1 MDQKLYEQVEP
12 KAEFLIQALPYIR
25 DFNQKIVV
33 IEYGCRK
40 YLSPVDEQELMR
52 DIALLKTVGMR
63 PVVVHDTPMG
73 VDKFRENKR
82 VAKLLELCGT
92 KAIGICGVDLQ
103 TLHMTLD
110 NGYIPVI
117 VPNDIDNEDRVIDP
131 KDTALEVAVKLQADK
146 LVFLSS
152 HRGIWKDVERTEV
165 YPSLTI
171 EEVRKLLKAGWVTE
185 GVISRVERGFQAVDQ
200 GVNRVHILDGRIKHV
215 LLVEFFSVAGAGTA
229 IISDKNK
236 LYAHELRKDLE
247 EKP

>member
-12 KAEFLIQALPYIR
+12 KAEFLVQALPYIR

-52 DIALLKTVGMR
+52 DIALLKTVGML
-63 PVVVHDTPMG
+63 PIVVHDTPMG

-103 TLHMTLD
+103 TIHMTLD

-117 VPNDIDNEDRVIDP
+117 VPNDIDNEDVIIDP
-131 KDTALEVAVKLQADK
+131 KDTALEIAVKMQADK

-152 HRGIWKDVERTEV
+152 HRVTVDKVH
-165 YPSLTI
+165 SL
-171 EEVRKLLKAGWVTE
+171 LDAGKVTE
-185 GVISRVERGFQAVDQ
+185 GVISRVERGFQAVEQ
-200 GVNRVHILDGRIKHV
+200 GVNRVHIMDGRIKHA
-215 LLVEFFSVAGAGTA
+215 LLLEFFSVAGVGT
-229 IISDKNK
+229 IIIKDESK
-236 LYAHELRKDLE
+236 LYVHERTKDVD
-247 EKP
+247 

>member
-33 IEYGCRK
+33 LEYGCRK

-63 PVVVHDTPMG
+63 PIVVHDTPMG

-92 KAIGICGVDLQ
+92 KAIGICGVDLH
-103 TLHMTLD
+103 TLNMTLD

-117 VPNDIDNEDRVIDP
+117 VPNDIDNEDVLIDP
-131 KDTALEVAVKLQADK
+131 KDTALEIAVKMKADK
-146 LVFLSS
+146 LVYLSS
-152 HRGIWKDVERTEV
+152 HRGIWRDVERTKV
-165 YPSLTI
+165 YPRLTVD
-171 EEVRKLLKAGWVTE
+171 EVRRLLEAGWVTE
-185 GVISRVERGFQAVDQ
+185 GVISRVERGFQAVEH
-200 GVNRVHILDGRIKHV
+200 GVNRVHILDGRIKHA
-215 LLVEFFSVAGAGTA
+215 LLVEFFSVAGVGTI
-229 IISDKNK
+229 IISDEKK
-236 LYAHELRKDLE
+236 LYAHELGEIE
-247 EKP
+247 E

>member
-25 DFNQKIVV
+25 DFNQNIVV

-63 PVVVHDTPMG
+63 PIVVHDTLMG

-92 KAIGICGVDLQ
+92 KAIGICGVDLH
-103 TLHMTLD
+103 TLNMTLD

-117 VPNDIDNEDRVIDP
+117 VPNDIDNEDVLIDP
-131 KDTALEVAVKLQADK
+131 KDTALEIAVKMKADK
-146 LVFLSS
+146 LVYLSS
-152 HRGIWKDVERTEV
+152 HRGIWKDPERTKV
-165 YPSLTI
+165 YPRLTVD
-171 EEVRKLLKAGWVTE
+171 EVHKLLAAGWVTG
-185 GVISRVERGFQAVDQ
+185 GVISRVERGFQAVEH
-200 GVNRVHILDGRIKHV
+200 GVNRVHILDGRIKHA
-215 LLVEFFSVAGAGTA
+215 LLVEFFSVAGVGTI
-229 IISDKNK
+229 IISDEKK
-236 LYAHELRKDLE
+236 LYAHELGEIE
-247 EKP
+247 E

>member
-40 YLSPVDEQELMR
+40 YLSPMEEQELMR

-92 KAIGICGVDLQ
+92 KAIGVCGIDLH
-103 TLHMTLD
+103 TLNMTLEH
-110 NGYIPVI
+110 GYIPVI
-117 VPNDIDNEDRVIDP
+117 VPNDIDNEDVWIDP
-131 KDTALEVAVKLQADK
+131 KDTALEIAVKLKADK
-146 LVFLSS
+146 LVYLSS
-152 HRGIWKDVERTEV
+152 HRGIWRDIERTKV
-165 YPSLTI
+165 YPRLTVD
-171 EEVRKLLKAGWVTE
+171 EVRKLLEAGWVTE
-185 GVISRVERGFQAVDQ
+185 GVISRVERGFQAVEH
-200 GVNRVHILDGRIKHV
+200 GVNRVHILDGRIKHA
-215 LLVEFFSVAGAGTA
+215 LLVEFFSVAGVGTI
-229 IISDKNK
+229 IISDENK
-236 LYAHELRKDLE
+236 LYVHELGEIE
-247 EKP
+247 E

>member
-25 DFNQKIVV
+25 DFNQNIVV

-63 PVVVHDTPMG
+63 PIVVHDTPMG

-92 KAIGICGVDLQ
+92 KAIGICGVDLH
-103 TLHMTLD
+103 TLNMTLD

-117 VPNDIDNEDRVIDP
+117 VPNDIDNEDVLIDP
-131 KDTALEVAVKLQADK
+131 KDTALEIAVKMKADK
-146 LVFLSS
+146 LVYLSS
-152 HRGIWKDVERTEV
+152 HRGIWKDPERTKV
-165 YPSLTI
+165 YPRLTVD
-171 EEVRKLLKAGWVTE
+171 EVHKLLAAGWVTE
-185 GVISRVERGFQAVDQ
+185 GVISRVERGFQAVEH
-200 GVNRVHILDGRIKHV
+200 GVNRVHILDGRIKHA
-215 LLVEFFSVAGAGTA
+215 LLVEFFSVAGVGTI
-229 IISDKNK
+229 IISDEKK
-236 LYAHELRKDLE
+236 LYAHELGEIE
-247 EKP
+247 E

>member
-1 MDQKLYEQVEP
+1 MDQTLYEQVEP

-63 PVVVHDTPMG
+63 PIVVHDTPIG

-92 KAIGICGVDLQ
+92 KAIGICGVDLH
-103 TLHMTLD
+103 TLNMTLD

-117 VPNDIDNEDRVIDP
+117 VPNDIDNEEVPIDP
-131 KDTALEVAVKLQADK
+131 KDTALEIAVKMKADK

-152 HRGIWKDVERTEV
+152 HRGIWKDVERKTV
-165 YPSLTI
+165 YPRLTVD
-171 EEVRKLLKAGWVTE
+171 EVHKLLDAGWVTE
-185 GVISRVERGFQAVDQ
+185 GVISRVKRGFQAVEH
-200 GVNRVHILDGRIKHV
+200 GVNRVHILDGRIRHA
-215 LLVEFFSVAGAGTA
+215 LLVEFFSVAGVGTI

-236 LYAHELRKDLE
+236 LYTHEL
-247 EKP
+247 

>member
-25 DFNQKIVV
+25 DFNQNVVV

-63 PVVVHDTPMG
+63 PIVVHDTPMG

-92 KAIGICGVDLQ
+92 KAIGICGVDLH
-103 TLHMTLD
+103 TLNMTLD

-117 VPNDIDNEDRVIDP
+117 VPNDIDNEDVLIDP
-131 KDTALEVAVKLQADK
+131 KDTALEIAVKMKADK
-146 LVFLSS
+146 LVYLSS
-152 HRGIWKDVERTEV
+152 HRGIWKDPERTKV
-165 YPSLTI
+165 YPRLTVD
-171 EEVRKLLKAGWVTE
+171 EVHKLLAAGWVTE
-185 GVISRVERGFQAVDQ
+185 GVISRVERGFQAVEH
-200 GVNRVHILDGRIKHV
+200 GVNRVHILDGRIKHA
-215 LLVEFFSVAGAGTA
+215 LLVEFFSVAGVGTI
-229 IISDKNK
+229 IISDEKK
-236 LYAHELRKDLE
+236 LYTHELGEIE
-247 EKP
+247 E

>member
-25 DFNQKIVV
+25 DFNQNVVV

-63 PVVVHDTPMG
+63 PIVVHDTPMG

-92 KAIGICGVDLQ
+92 KAIGICGVDLH
-103 TLHMTLD
+103 TLNMTLD

-117 VPNDIDNEDRVIDP
+117 VPNDIDNEDVLIDP
-131 KDTALEVAVKLQADK
+131 KDTALEIAVKMKADK
-146 LVFLSS
+146 LVYLSS
-152 HRGIWKDVERTEV
+152 HRGIWKDPERTKV
-165 YPSLTI
+165 YPRLTVD
-171 EEVRKLLKAGWVTE
+171 EVHKLLAAGWVTE
-185 GVISRVERGFQAVDQ
+185 GVISRVERGFQAVEH
-200 GVNRVHILDGRIKHV
+200 GVNRVHILDGRIKHA
-215 LLVEFFSVAGAGTA
+215 LLVEFFSVAGVGTI
-229 IISDKNK
+229 IISDEKK
-236 LYAHELRKDLE
+236 LYAHELGEIE
-247 EKP
+247 E

>member
-63 PVVVHDTPMG
+63 PIVVHDTPMG
-73 VDKFRENKR
+73 MDKFRENKR

-92 KAIGICGVDLQ
+92 KAIGICGVDLH
-103 TLHMTLD
+103 TLNMTLD

-117 VPNDIDNEDRVIDP
+117 VPNDIDNEDVLIDP
-131 KDTALEVAVKLQADK
+131 KDTALEIAVKMKADK
-146 LVFLSS
+146 LVYLSS
-152 HRGIWKDVERTEV
+152 HRGIWRDVERTKV
-165 YPSLTI
+165 YPRLTVD
-171 EEVRKLLKAGWVTE
+171 EVRKLLEAGGVTE
-185 GVISRVERGFQAVDQ
+185 GVISRVERGFQAVEH
-200 GVNRVHILDGRIKHV
+200 GVNRVHILDGRIKHA
-215 LLVEFFSVAGAGTA
+215 LLVEFFSVAGVGTI
-229 IISDKNK
+229 IISDEKK
-236 LYAHELRKDLE
+236 LYAHELGEIE
-247 EKP
+247 E

>member
-25 DFNQKIVV
+25 DFNQNVVV

-63 PVVVHDTPMG
+63 PIVVHDTPMG

-92 KAIGICGVDLQ
+92 KAIGIFGVDLH
-103 TLHMTLD
+103 TLNMTLD

-117 VPNDIDNEDRVIDP
+117 VPNDIDNEDVLIDP
-131 KDTALEVAVKLQADK
+131 KDTALEIAVKMKADK
-146 LVFLSS
+146 LVYLSS
-152 HRGIWKDVERTEV
+152 HRGIWKDPERTKV
-165 YPSLTI
+165 YPRLTVD
-171 EEVRKLLKAGWVTE
+171 EVHKLLAAGWVTE
-185 GVISRVERGFQAVDQ
+185 GVISRVERGFQAVEH
-200 GVNRVHILDGRIKHV
+200 GVNRVHILDGRIKHA
-215 LLVEFFSVAGAGTA
+215 LLVEFFSVAGVGTI
-229 IISDKNK
+229 IISDEKK
-236 LYAHELRKDLE
+236 LYAHELGEIE
-247 EKP
+247 E

>member
-25 DFNQKIVV
+25 DFNQNIVV

-63 PVVVHDTPMG
+63 PIVVHDTPMG

-92 KAIGICGVDLQ
+92 KAIGICGVDLH
-103 TLHMTLD
+103 TLNMTLD

-117 VPNDIDNEDRVIDP
+117 VPNDIDNEDVLIDP
-131 KDTALEVAVKLQADK
+131 KDTALEIAVKMKADK
-146 LVFLSS
+146 LVYLSS
-152 HRGIWKDVERTEV
+152 HRGIWKDPERTKV
-165 YPSLTI
+165 YPRLTVD
-171 EEVRKLLKAGWVTE
+171 EVHKLLAAGWVTG
-185 GVISRVERGFQAVDQ
+185 GVISRVERGFQAVEH
-200 GVNRVHILDGRIKHV
+200 GVNRVHILDGRIKHA
-215 LLVEFFSVAGAGTA
+215 LLVEFFSVAGVGTI
-229 IISDKNK
+229 IISDEKK
-236 LYAHELRKDLE
+236 LYAHELGEIE
-247 EKP
+247 E